1 MTTASGGQRTGEDRL
16 EHRGHESPAVG
27 PWRVLKDEI
36 GPYDVPNLPGNG
48 SSQ

>member
-16 EHRGHESPAVG
+16 EHRGHERPAVG